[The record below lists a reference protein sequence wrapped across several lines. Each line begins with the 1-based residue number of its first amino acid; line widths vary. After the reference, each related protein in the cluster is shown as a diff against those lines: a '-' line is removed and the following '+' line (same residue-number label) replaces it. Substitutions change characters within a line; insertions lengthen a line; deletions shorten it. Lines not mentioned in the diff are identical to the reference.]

1 MITHDVFSKKQAIVN
16 YKVKE
21 LLQMKADDC
30 LKLRETNKVHVR
42 MIRRYIFDNILTKNI
57 YLPPIV
63 AMIEEGSLEDGKP
76 KKLTIIDGTQR
87 MKALSELESVVTRTT
102 NSDDEEEV
110 KKGFNLHFALD
121 DVEVAVQ
128 VFEGLSK
135 NEADQLYIDL
145 NTKGKK
151 VSLSKRIAYD
161 SRNEINQA
169 TNEVLASNHLLMEAG
184 VEQEKNAVMRPKNK
198 NLLSLSQ
205 LRQLVALFITGK
217 TITSNQSLD
226 LVQLL
231 QTEENIDIINTWF
244 EELFVLHPVKT
255 IGNYEVSMLA
265 SFPLLTSI
273 ATYAIE
279 GIEDLSFAEKKQVVV
294 QRMRNL
300 KQIDWTRDQPIWR
313 EFDGSKRGRE
323 KYFYLN
329 NNKKNINAIVAW
341 LRLKGGV

>member
-1 MITHDVFSKKQAIVN
+1 
-16 YKVKE
+16 
-21 LLQMKADDC
+21 
-30 LKLRETNKVHVR
+30 
-42 MIRRYIFDNILTKNI
+42 MIRRYIFDNLLKDNI
-57 YLPPIV
+57 YLSPIV
-63 AMIEEGSLEDGKP
+63 AMLEEGFLEDGKP
-76 KKLTIIDGTQR
+76 QKLRVIDGTQR
-87 MKALSELESVVTRTT
+87 IMALFELKSLVPKTISSEKET
-102 NSDDEEEV
+102 EV
-110 KKGFNLHFALD
+110 KTGFRLHYTLD
-121 DVEVAVQ
+121 HVQLAVQ
-128 VFEGLSK
+128 VFEGLSIK
-135 NEADQLYIDL
+135 EADQFYIDL

-273 ATYAIE
+273 AIYAIE
-279 GIEDLSFAEKKQVVV
+279 GIEDMSFAEKKQVVV